1 MKISNESELR
11 EYDGYVFTVYKY
23 SIPTY
28 FIFDKNDMKFIL
40 DNKNRDSKGNYH
52 FYLAEDKNSQYF
64 DNRDG
69 GLLLTGKVNAWE
81 KLEKLL

>member
-23 SIPTY
+23 SIPAY

-40 DNKNRDSKGNYH
+40 DNKNRDSKG
-52 FYLAEDKNSQYF
+52 KN
-64 DNRDG
+64 DIRI
-69 GLLLTGKVNAWE
+69 
-81 KLEKLL
+81 